1 MKWSLDSIA
10 QIAGAGRVF
19 FGTTLALLII
29 GWQSLPSLAAEIEKG
44 VPETPSSAT
53 AVAGTY
59 ICHNG
64 AAYNVALTL
73 NTNGTYWANGRSCLK
88 NKGDASGAG
97 TWKLTERKIVL
108 TPSKEDGWMK
118 KEPKVFDVL
127 KFKGDWILVRADW
140 PDYYNEHGV
149 TDVSCF
155 QKQAPEESYTF
166 VADEEFPLLPPFKA
180 VVKQKQPCAAYLK
193 TADGRRL
200 CIGGPGATP
209 EVAGF
214 VQVLQEG
221 GTYDFPQAFLEYRK
235 RQSEER

>member
-1 MKWSLDSIA
+1 MKWSLDGIA
-10 QIAGAGRVF
+10 QIAGTGRILI
-19 FGTTLALLII
+19 GTTLALLII
-29 GWQSLPSLAAEIEKG
+29 GWQSPPAVAAEVEKG

-59 ICHNG
+59 LCHDG
-64 AAYNVALTL
+64 AAYYVTLTL

-97 TWKLTERKIVL
+97 TWKLTGRRIVL
-108 TPSKEDGWMK
+108 TPSKEDGWMN

-155 QKQAPEESYTF
+155 QRLAPEESYTF
-166 VADEEFPLLPPFKA
+166 VADEELPRLPPFRA
-180 VVKQKQPCAAYLK
+180 VVEQKQPCAAYLK
-193 TADGRRL
+193 TTDGRRL

-221 GTYDFPQAFLEYRK
+221 GTYDFPQAFLECRK
-235 RQSEER
+235 RQSQKR